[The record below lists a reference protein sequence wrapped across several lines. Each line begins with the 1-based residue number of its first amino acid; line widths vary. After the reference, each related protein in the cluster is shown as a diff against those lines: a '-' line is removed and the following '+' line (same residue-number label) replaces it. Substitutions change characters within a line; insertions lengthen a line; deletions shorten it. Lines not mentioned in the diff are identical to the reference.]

1 MQKVGQDSAHNRLY
15 CVFTSKIK
23 ANYSSDTMFAAPADE
38 SSPPSPIQTP
48 PRAKDPPEA
57 ALTPVLAGLTPAHDD
72 HLPTALPTPTTTM
85 MPLPPPLEDAP
96 LTQEWST
103 SQQDNSKKKRS
114 RLAYV

>member
-1 MQKVGQDSAHNRLY
+1 
-15 CVFTSKIK
+15 
-23 ANYSSDTMFAAPADE
+23 MFAALADE

-57 ALTPVLAGLTPAHDD
+57 AFTPVLAGLTHAHED
-72 HLPTALPTPTTTM
+72 HLPTAPPNPTTTM

-103 SQQDNSKKKRS
+103 SHPDNSKKKRS
-114 RLAYV
+114 RLAYVNKGILAT

>member
-1 MQKVGQDSAHNRLY
+1 
-15 CVFTSKIK
+15 
-23 ANYSSDTMFAAPADE
+23 MFAAPADE
-38 SSPPSPIQTP
+38 SSPPSRIQTP

-103 SQQDNSKKKRS
+103 SQQENLFVRFIQYLVQSGILVQHVMQQHFTQICDTQETS
-114 RLAYV
+114 